1 MLCLSGFELY
11 SRWVPLSDGRR
22 QGKCTKKGDAI
33 VLFCLFK
40 PFPFLSV
47 SLWLAWDPFALALRK
62 GKDRDVG
69 AQENRGGGVRKAN
82 EERAGSG
89 SSNRVGSGRNRGK
102 LHNSA

>member
-33 VLFCLFK
+33 VLVCLFK

>member
-33 VLFCLFK
+33 VLFRLFK

-62 GKDRDVG
+62 GEG
-69 AQENRGGGVRKAN
+69 QGRGSPG
-82 EERAGSG
+82 E
-89 SSNRVGSGRNRGK
+89 
-102 LHNSA
+102 